1 VLQNIF
7 TNCYIITAVSDF
19 YITSCCDLMSCKEQQ
34 LTAALLII
42 CIMGDV
48 CVGANNEQCL
58 VKHIK
63 DFNND
68 IAVLP
73 YSG

>member
-1 VLQNIF
+1 MLRNIF
-7 TNCYIITAVSDF
+7 TNCYNITAVSDF
-19 YITSCCDLMSCKEQQ
+19 CFTSCCDVVSCKEQNSP
-34 LTAALLII
+34 AALLII

-48 CVGANNEQCL
+48 CMVANNEQCL

>member
-1 VLQNIF
+1 
-7 TNCYIITAVSDF
+7 
-19 YITSCCDLMSCKEQQ
+19 MSCKEQQ